1 MIVTDSVMWL
11 PPGRQTPIAARVDGR
26 LADGSAELRIDLD
39 WRAPQDCR
47 ELRIECADGSAL
59 LLSQSGRALEVD
71 GIRLIAETNQ
81 EYERLY
87 AHFGSLIEQRTSD
100 VDIEPLRL
108 TTDAFMIAR
117 QFAA

>member
-1 MIVTDSVMWL
+1 M
-11 PPGRQTPIAARVDGR
+11 DG
-26 LADGSAELRIDLD
+26 
-39 WRAPQDCR
+39 
-47 ELRIECADGSAL
+47 
-59 LLSQSGRALEVD
+59 V
-71 GIRLIAETNQ
+71 RLIAETNQ

-117 QFAA
+117 QFAALVLKSNQLPIPTSSPGVASTCFR